1 MFSYLPPSTSSSLQS
16 YPDSH
21 LTDRCLSSS
30 GCPCLTGI
38 SFVTPLRIRPPALGG
53 VLDPSFPAR
62 ALKSGS
68 PYLVVCP
75 HCCTTW
81 PSSSPNS
88 HLAVLSHGIH
98 RDTSVLPYQ
107 GKCLPSVRAPH
118 CSSHALNCSCHYSY
132 PPVQMGGLCLFWCL
146 PAVQIRGL
154 IVSGP
159 CTQ

>member
-21 LTDRCLSSS
+21 LTDCCLSPS

-38 SFVTPLRIRPPALGG
+38 SFVTPLRIRLPALG
-53 VLDPSFPAR
+53 
-62 ALKSGS
+62 GS

-81 PSSSPNS
+81 PSSSPTS

-98 RDTSVLPYQ
+98 GDTSVLSYQ
-107 GKCLPSVRAPH
+107 GNCLPSVRAPH

-132 PPVQMGGLCLFWCL
+132 PPVQMGGLCLFWFL